1 MTRNLIINAG
11 VCLWYEEHFF
21 LEMLG
26 LLPFRRK
33 PFLAQLSSGS
43 FSFCLPLFLNLSLS
57 PQPQLPTLS
66 LSLPP
71 SLLVE
76 AYLMKGKRDPNTE
89 MFDPNLCT
97 LSQLF
102 ALPST
107 LTGPTWANRR
117 LQCPGADSSRSLLK
131 CSTITGHSDPV
142 PVTHTRR
149 QRRLLVMNVQY
160 FLDLQDDF
168 SPERNPSG
176 IKFSVTSNS
185 GLLKYVL
192 SW

>member
-1 MTRNLIINAG
+1 MTRNLIINTG

-26 LLPFRRK
+26 LLPLRRK

-43 FSFCLPLFLNLSLS
+43 LSFCLPLSQPLSL
-57 PQPQLPTLS
+57 PPAPAPATYS

-76 AYLMKGKRDPNTE
+76 AHLMKGKRDPNTE
-89 MFDPNLCT
+89 MFDPNLCI

-107 LTGPTWANRR
+107 LTGPTWANRH
-117 LQCPGADSSRSLLK
+117 LQGPGADSSGSLLK
-131 CSTITGHSDPV
+131 CSTITVHSDPV

-168 SPERNPSG
+168 SPEWNPSG
-176 IKFSVTSNS
+176 IKFS
-185 GLLKYVL
+185 
-192 SW
+192 

>member
-1 MTRNLIINAG
+1 MTRNLIINTG

-26 LLPFRRK
+26 LLPLRRK
-33 PFLAQLSSGS
+33 PFLAQLSSAQGLFLSPS
-43 FSFCLPLFLNLSLS
+43 FSTSLS
-57 PQPQLPTLS
+57 PPSPSYLLSLS

-89 MFDPNLCT
+89 MFDPSLCT

-107 LTGPTWANRR
+107 PTGPTWANRR
-117 LQCPGADSSRSLLK
+117 LQCPGADSSGSLLK
-131 CSTITGHSDPV
+131 WSTITGHSDPV

-149 QRRLLVMNVQY
+149 QRRLLVVNVQY

-176 IKFSVTSNS
+176 IKFS
-185 GLLKYVL
+185 
-192 SW
+192 